1 MRSSNAQ
8 AAENRE
14 RIIDEAARQFR
25 ARGFAG
31 IGVAEL
37 MRGVGLT
44 HGGFYVHFKSK
55 EDLMRLAC
63 RRAVDDM
70 LDDWRARAAASPGD
84 PLAAI
89 IRPYLSPEHR
99 DQPGAGCLMAA
110 IGPEAAREAEPVR
123 RTVTECLEDV
133 LDTLAEL
140 VPGQDASERRKH
152 AIFLFSTLVGAVVA
166 ARAVSDTALSEAI
179 LATVQE
185 ALDARGPLGGV

>member
-1 MRSSNAQ
+1 MRSTKAK

-14 RIIDEAARQFR
+14 RIIAEAARQFR

-44 HGGFYVHFKSK
+44 HGGFYVHFGSK
-55 EDLMRLAC
+55 EELMQLAC
-63 RRAVDDM
+63 RRAVGDM
-70 LDDWRARAAASPGD
+70 LDEWRAQAEAAPLD

-89 IRPYLSPEHR
+89 VRPYLSPEHR

-110 IGPEAAREAEPVR
+110 LGPEAAREAEPVR

-133 LDTLAEL
+133 LDTLAEWA
-140 VPGQDASERRKH
+140 PGPSAAERRKR
-152 AIFLFSTLVGAVVA
+152 AIRVFSTLVGAMVA
-166 ARAVSDTALSEAI
+166 ARVVSDPVLSEEI
-179 LATVQE
+179 LAAADEAATV
-185 ALDARGPLGGV
+185 RSP